1 MLSVTIIKLIRNQRS
16 TNTIQILK
24 VEHKNNNAVE
34 G

>member
-1 MLSVTIIKLIRNQRS
+1 MLSVTIIKLIRNQRL

-24 VEHKNNNAVE
+24 VEHKINNAVE